1 MSDVAFEQYAQQ
13 IDFLQVFQ
21 LEILQKKIQWLG
33 GRYRR
38 GFSPENIFF

>member
-21 LEILQKKIQWLG
+21 LEILQKKNCGYFKLSE
-33 GRYRR
+33 RK
-38 GFSPENIFF
+38 